1 MGWGRRR
8 EVTVV
13 EAWVVGLIVTASIGI
28 LSWVVSRMT
37 TQNEL
42 IRTQRETIDV
52 LKRHNDRLE
61 VAAEVTERVLSSLPQ
76 PRAPG
81 GKR

>member
-1 MGWGRRR
+1 MGQTKGGDPL
-8 EVTVV
+8 V
-13 EAWVVGLIVTASIGI
+13 EAWVLTAVVGIAVTVVGW
-28 LSWVVSRMT
+28 LVSRMT

-61 VAAEVTERVLSSLPQ
+61 VAAEVTERVLNSLPQ

>member
-1 MGWGRRR
+1 
-8 EVTVV
+8 VV
-13 EAWVVGLIVTASIGI
+13 ESWILAMVVTISLGV

-37 TQNEL
+37 TQNEV
-42 IRTQRETIDV
+42 IRTQRETIEV
-52 LKRHNDRLE
+52 QRRQIDRLE

-81 GKR
+81 GGKR